1 MCLGTIYSELQY
13 MEVNMASN
21 GNISNGHEKNIEAAE
36 GTYSSFLSYFRTGA
50 IITATIAALVIF
62 VIS

>member
-1 MCLGTIYSELQY
+1 
-13 MEVNMASN
+13 MASN
-21 GNISNGHEKNIEAAE
+21 GNINNGHEKNIEAAE

-50 IITATIAALVIF
+50 IITAIIAALVIF